1 MFGIG
6 LPEMLFIL
14 ALALIVVGPD
24 KLPELARS
32 VAKGVMDLK
41 NAADELKGQINKEA
55 NPIKDITPDLEEA
68 AQVFKKQ
75 LLDQPEKAPPSVS
88 LQGKPLE
95 NAAKVLAE
103 LQQNQKAM
111 TSKNIAEQTETTA
124 SEINPAERT
133 EHAEPPEKKNTMP
146 TPPDGRA

>member
-6 LPEMLFIL
+6 LPEMLLIL

-41 NAADELKGQINKEA
+41 NAADELKGQIDKEA

-75 LLDQPEKAPPSVS
+75 LLDQPEKEPAALPT
-88 LQGKPLE
+88 QGKSLE
-95 NAAKVLAE
+95 NAAKILAE

-111 TSKNIAEQTETTA
+111 ASKNTAEQTEA
-124 SEINPAERT
+124 AAGEISPAERT
-133 EHAEPPEKKNTMP
+133 ERAEPPEEKNT
-146 TPPDGRA
+146 TPPDGRT

>member
-6 LPEMLFIL
+6 LPEMLLIL

-32 VAKGVMDLK
+32 VAKGVMELK
-41 NAADELKGQINKEA
+41 SAADELKGQINKEA

-75 LLDQPEKAPPSVS
+75 LLDQPEKGSAALPAQEKS
-88 LQGKPLE
+88 LE
-95 NAAKVLAE
+95 NAAKILAE
-103 LQQNQKAM
+103 LQQNQKTM
-111 TSKNIAEQTETTA
+111 TSENIAEQTEATA
-124 SEINPAERT
+124 GEINPAERT
-133 EHAEPPEKKNTMP
+133 EHAEPLEEKNTMP
-146 TPPDGRA
+146 TSHG